1 MLGKKG
7 HKILTFKRAAA
18 FLMSMCLL
26 LGSSDFG
33 LTLEAAENV
42 SATFTEKLSEDGT
55 SSEITMSVSAADQN
69 TEILQIE
76 NPDGTVSGDASVTT
90 YSVAENGTYEFSVT
104 YQVNGEDESKETFSY
119 IVSGIGKA
127 EGGTAVTDENSE
139 AGNAT
144 EEENIPDVAGEAGD
158 GKDTNE
164 TAETETGNTGGVTAA
179 VNGPAKAPRAVGD
192 VEVNQENFPD
202 SMFRGRVLEYDLD
215 HDGFLSEEEI
225 LNVTVIAV
233 PADGIRTL
241 AGIEYFTALV
251 ELDCSGQ
258 GSSLTGTLDLSA
270 NTALRILDCEDNS
283 LSQLNLSANTEL
295 ITLKCGEN
303 NIRSLDLSKNNKL
316 QTIDCSYNS
325 LQSLDLSNNTALETL
340 ICNENRSMTSLTIE
354 NCPELRYLKCD
365 YTYLKKI
372 DITKNSNLTD
382 LICSQ
387 CSLSELDVSNN
398 TNLVNLDCS
407 YNRDL
412 SSLDLTNNEKLA
424 SLNCEY
430 TGLTEL
436 DVRQNPV
443 LKSLDIGRNR
453 QMEMPDLSNNMDLE
467 VLNCDWMELDNLDVT
482 PYKSLLELNCG
493 YNNLTELDVSQN
505 IDLVVLHCDGNEL
518 GELDISH
525 NSFIEELW
533 CGSNNLENLDVTHQ
547 PQLKI
552 FSCSG
557 NNIKSL
563 NLSNNTMLERF
574 QADRNKFTY
583 IVCGENSLEHLGT
596 SGTDFMASNQSPEL
610 SLTYDSNL
618 GSWRTAEGTFGAD
631 TVFAGTNVSIDPDKH
646 YAVVPDNITEADFTW
661 SWPGT
666 TYKVKGK
673 VTFVYPPEPTGI
685 EINELN
691 FPDDNFRAYVSEN
704 FDKDT
709 NGYLSDEEIAN
720 VTEVNVISREIND
733 LKGIEY
739 FTAITKLYCGSNN
752 LTTLD
757 VSRNTLLEKLTC
769 SSNHLTALDVSNNM
783 ALTTLECHSN
793 ALTALDVSKNTSL
806 KTLYCYSNQL
816 EELNLGQNSALTTLE
831 CQTNNLTSL
840 DVSGVPSLTTL
851 QCQSNALTTLNTGSA
866 ASLKMLWCQFNKLTS
881 LDVSEAISLETLN
894 CNSNELTSLITGDV
908 TALTSINCS
917 SNKLTELNV
926 SGNTGLTSLN
936 CGSNQLTEL
945 DISHNTLLEIL
956 RCGSNRLEQL
966 EVSGNTALT
975 SLVCSS
981 NALTELDVTKNA
993 ALTNLN
999 CDSNALTE
1007 LDVTENTALTD
1018 LSCNANQLSQLD
1030 LSKNGSLRYLYCDDN
1045 HLAYLIRGNNIAL
1058 LTSQIRGARQTLE
1071 LSVTSGDTAG
1081 TWQTEADTFNA
1092 NTTFDETGVSF
1103 DSAENCAIIEGEV
1116 TESSFTWTMPS
1127 SVRSL
1132 SGTITFVYPEATG
1145 IPIDEEHFPD
1155 PIFRQYISDN
1165 FDENSNDY
1173 LSDEEIDKVKNISV
1187 GKSGISSLE
1196 GIEYFPELT
1205 LLICEKN
1212 SLTELD
1218 LSANTKLTYV
1228 MCGDNQLTTLD
1239 VSNNTALEYLSCGG
1253 NQLTELDVNKNMALV
1268 HLACDQNK
1276 LTELNVADN
1285 TALESLMCIDNLL
1298 TEIDVSNNTALKELY
1313 CNGNQLTEL
1322 DVTNNT
1328 ALTAVTCMNNKLSHI
1343 IYGDNTLEHLG
1354 EGIGIGFFGSDQSFE
1369 LALTYDVVEG
1379 VWRTADNTFQTGTTC
1394 PDYEDYAAFVAEGN
1408 YLTIDDALISLGA
1421 TQINFSW
1428 TMPENE
1434 KAVVSGTVTLD
1445 ISEGILINKENFP
1458 DDNFRAFLQKQ
1469 SYGADGVLSTEEIAA
1484 VTSIDVSIDR
1494 LNEALGT
1501 TGETVADLTG
1511 IGFFSALT
1519 ELKCGGNTLTALNVS
1534 ENAQLAVLDCE
1545 NNDLTVLD
1553 VSQNTN
1559 LVSLNCY
1566 KNDLTE
1572 LKLGSKKFDEINCA
1586 ENELT
1591 YITGSAV
1598 NFEDMESYSGA
1609 NQLVELP
1616 VMYDEDAKVWRT
1628 ADNTFMQ
1635 NIEFTG
1641 ADVSFVAEGNYI
1653 TVPDSVESAEFEWNM
1668 PDVSQSGGT
1677 TGGWLRGTVRFVQIE
1692 GIPINEANFP
1702 DSNFRNFL
1710 LEQDYGT
1717 DGFLTSEEIKGITSM
1732 DCSEK
1737 GIADLTGIDYF
1748 TSLTEL
1754 DCANN
1759 QLTSLEI
1766 ETRYTSVNC
1775 SYNEISDLYLADNY
1789 DGSNLETLDC
1799 SWNQLL
1805 RIRSDEEFEQHNL
1818 KIGSVSGRNQHVSVT
1833 LTYDETNSSWKSQDQ
1848 ILGPNTNFTVYDAP
1862 DSMTADTELGCI
1874 RSTAGT
1880 DITSALYSAYVC
1892 GMDAQ
1897 SNNIGGEITI
1907 TYNYVRNGYIAVE
1920 EAQALESADDL
1931 KQFRLFGG
1939 LSSAEEASLSIEV
1952 ADFTGMQAGTRK
1964 AYNVTYSWTD
1974 DSGVPVQETREIT
1987 VVPEGSSFTPSR
1999 NSYISLAT
2007 DLEYNI
2013 GETMT
2018 VGNFDWLRLNGLAAL
2033 NAGKGQFTSG
2043 TYEPAY
2049 EKIVA
2054 LTSGIMGRAEWVVE
2068 GVLHYTEYG
2077 NYPVTYTIQVG
2088 AEQLK
2093 ITQMVHVMPDEPTGL
2108 VIIPSSIELEQVKG
2122 SPTIEASTTSEVSL
2136 ETDAQG
2142 DYMPD
2147 VNITADAEFQITN
2160 RDQESLECV
2169 VYVNESKYDGS
2180 GPLAVL
2186 NKNRDVVSQQF
2197 EIRALKGDEGYTGE
2211 FNGTM
2216 NFTVSYEE

>member
-1 MLGKKG
+1 MFGKKG

-42 SATFTEKLSEDGT
+42 SATFSEKLSEDGT

-90 YSVAENGTYEFSVT
+90 YSVAENGTYEFTVT

-119 IVSGIGKA
+119 IVSGIGKT
-127 EGGTAVTDENSE
+127 EEGTAVTDENSE

-225 LNVTVIAV
+225 SNVTVIAV

-443 LKSLDIGRNR
+443 LKSLDIGRNS

-793 ALTALDVSKNTSL
+793 ALTALDVS
-806 KTLYCYSNQL
+806 
-816 EELNLGQNSALTTLE
+816 
-831 CQTNNLTSL
+831 
-840 DVSGVPSLTTL
+840 
-851 QCQSNALTTLNTGSA
+851 
-866 ASLKMLWCQFNKLTS
+866 
-881 LDVSEAISLETLN
+881 
-894 CNSNELTSLITGDV
+894 
-908 TALTSINCS
+908 
-917 SNKLTELNV
+917 
-926 SGNTGLTSLN
+926 
-936 CGSNQLTEL
+936 
-945 DISHNTLLEIL
+945 
-956 RCGSNRLEQL
+956 
-966 EVSGNTALT
+966 
-975 SLVCSS
+975 
-981 NALTELDVTKNA
+981 
-993 ALTNLN
+993 
-999 CDSNALTE
+999 
-1007 LDVTENTALTD
+1007 
-1018 LSCNANQLSQLD
+1018 
-1030 LSKNGSLRYLYCDDN
+1030 
-1045 HLAYLIRGNNIAL
+1045 
-1058 LTSQIRGARQTLE
+1058 
-1071 LSVTSGDTAG
+1071 
-1081 TWQTEADTFNA
+1081 
-1092 NTTFDETGVSF
+1092 
-1103 DSAENCAIIEGEV
+1103 
-1116 TESSFTWTMPS
+1116 
-1127 SVRSL
+1127 
-1132 SGTITFVYPEATG
+1132 
-1145 IPIDEEHFPD
+1145 
-1155 PIFRQYISDN
+1155 
-1165 FDENSNDY
+1165 
-1173 LSDEEIDKVKNISV
+1173 
-1187 GKSGISSLE
+1187 
-1196 GIEYFPELT
+1196 
-1205 LLICEKN
+1205 
-1212 SLTELD
+1212 
-1218 LSANTKLTYV
+1218 
-1228 MCGDNQLTTLD
+1228 
-1239 VSNNTALEYLSCGG
+1239 
-1253 NQLTELDVNKNMALV
+1253 
-1268 HLACDQNK
+1268 
-1276 LTELNVADN
+1276 
-1285 TALESLMCIDNLL
+1285 
-1298 TEIDVSNNTALKELY
+1298 
-1313 CNGNQLTEL
+1313 
-1322 DVTNNT
+1322 
-1328 ALTAVTCMNNKLSHI
+1328 
-1343 IYGDNTLEHLG
+1343 
-1354 EGIGIGFFGSDQSFE
+1354 
-1369 LALTYDVVEG
+1369 
-1379 VWRTADNTFQTGTTC
+1379 
-1394 PDYEDYAAFVAEGN
+1394 
-1408 YLTIDDALISLGA
+1408 
-1421 TQINFSW
+1421 
-1428 TMPENE
+1428 
-1434 KAVVSGTVTLD
+1434 
-1445 ISEGILINKENFP
+1445 
-1458 DDNFRAFLQKQ
+1458 
-1469 SYGADGVLSTEEIAA
+1469 
-1484 VTSIDVSIDR
+1484 
-1494 LNEALGT
+1494 
-1501 TGETVADLTG
+1501 
-1511 IGFFSALT
+1511 
-1519 ELKCGGNTLTALNVS
+1519 

-1553 VSQNTN
+1553 VSRNTN

-1566 KNDLTE
+1566 KNNLTE

-1653 TVPDSVESAEFEWNM
+1653 TVPDSVESAVFEWNM

-1920 EAQALESADDL
+1920 EAQALERADDL

-1939 LSSAEEASLSIEV
+1939 LSLAEEASLSIEV

-2054 LTSGIMGRAEWVVE
+2054 LTSGIMGRAEWVVK

-2169 VYVNESKYDGS
+2169 VYVNGSKYDGS